1 MNPKIILNQTQINLI
16 IQRLIAQI
24 MERHPNY
31 QNLVLIGLQPRGS
44 IFARQLHQ
52 ALQAKVGYSFPY
64 GELDVTFHRDDF
76 RQHSGGLI
84 PAKTDISFLIEE
96 KKVILID
103 DVLFTGRTIRS
114 GLDALI
120 DFGRPESVELLVLID
135 RNKSRQ
141 FPIEADYCGLKVDT
155 VRSQKVKV
163 VWQPHSEVHIFNPEL
178 DA

>member
-1 MNPKIILNQTQINLI
+1 MDPKVILNKTQINLI

-24 MERHPNY
+24 LERHPDY
-31 QNLVLIGLQPRGS
+31 QRLVIIGLQPRGS
-44 IFARQLHQ
+44 IFARQLHT
-52 ALQAKVGYSFPY
+52 ALQTKVGKQFPF

-76 RQHSGGLI
+76 RQHSGGLV
-84 PAKTDISFLIEE
+84 PSKTDISFEME
-96 KKVILID
+96 GKKVILVD

-155 VRSQKVKV
+155 ITSQKVKV
-163 VWQPHSEVHIFNPEL
+163 NWEPESEVLIFNPEVN
-178 DA
+178 A

>member
-1 MNPKIILNQTQINLI
+1 MEPKIILNHSQINLI

-24 MERHPNY
+24 LERHSNY
-31 QNLVLIGLQPRGS
+31 QALVFVGLQPRGS
-44 IFARQLHQ
+44 IFARQLHH
-52 ALQAKVGYSFPY
+52 ALQEKVGFPFPY

-76 RQHSGGLI
+76 RQHPGGLV
-84 PAKTDISFLIEE
+84 PSKTDISFEME
-96 KKVILID
+96 GKKVILID

-114 GLDALI
+114 GFDALL

-155 VRSQKVKV
+155 LRSQKVKV
-163 VWQPHSEVHIFNPEL
+163 IWNPQSEVHIYNPE
-178 DA
+178 